1 MNIKKQS
8 IVFISILAV
17 LLAGLLGSHFWYES
31 KCAKF
36 QDKNMEIQTLYLL
49 DTKRS
54 RVLKKELGQ
63 IERFYITNED
73 GRFTTLEDLKQFSN
87 LRSVSLNYGV
97 RSMTNEEKE
106 KFETHRKSIRL
117 MLAET
122 LPDLKNLKELDL
134 TGFDYFENLD
144 FLSECTQ
151 IEELTIWDSQI
162 EDIHGIKH
170 MENLRILDLSW
181 NPFTDISPLQNLK
194 HLEAVKLCWVPV
206 KNLEILTKI
215 PSLKLVMYEPASQ
228 EEEVIL
234 QKLESQGVTVYRE
247 ASDDWWLWPRQQ
259 EKKTTSH
266 SNVSSS

>member
-1 MNIKKQS
+1 MNIKKQN

-17 LLAGLLGSHFWYES
+17 LLAGLLGAHFWYES

-36 QDKNMEIQTLYLL
+36 QDKNI
-49 DTKRS
+49 
-54 RVLKKELGQ
+54 
-63 IERFYITNED
+63 
-73 GRFTTLEDLKQFSN
+73 
-87 LRSVSLNYGV
+87 
-97 RSMTNEEKE
+97 
-106 KFETHRKSIRL
+106 
-117 MLAET
+117 
-122 LPDLKNLKELDL
+122 
-134 TGFDYFENLD
+134 ENL
-144 FLSECTQ
+144 
-151 IEELTIWDSQI
+151 
-162 EDIHGIKH
+162 H
-170 MENLRILDLSW
+170 ILDLCR

-206 KNLEILTKI
+206 ENLEILTKI

-247 ASDDWWLWPRQQ
+247 ASNDWWLWTRQR